1 MYDTILFDLD
11 GTLSDPGIGITN
23 SVMHALEHW
32 NIRVKERSEL
42 YRFIG
47 PPLLSSFEKFYGFSK
62 EESREALKIYREYF
76 SVKGLFENDMYAGI
90 EELLKEL
97 KARGKRVILATSKPE
112 LYARQILEHFGIDG
126 YFDFIG
132 GASMDE
138 VRVAKADVIR
148 YALESV
154 GLLKAGEA
162 FLPEDVRM
170 KTVMIGDRFH
180 DVEGAKANGLQT
192 IGVLYGY
199 GSREE
204 LEEAGAEHIAAEA
217 ADILTIVG

>member
-97 KARGKRVILATSKPE
+97 KARGKRVILATPKPE

>member
-1 MYDTILFDLD
+1 MY
-11 GTLSDPGIGITN
+11 
-23 SVMHALEHW
+23 E
-32 NIRVKERSEL
+32 
-42 YRFIG
+42 
-47 PPLLSSFEKFYGFSK
+47 
-62 EESREALKIYREYF
+62 
-76 SVKGLFENDMYAGI
+76 GI

-154 GLLKAGEA
+154 GLLKAGETL
-162 FLPEDVRM
+162 LPEDVRM

>member
-76 SVKGLFENDMYAGI
+76 SVKGLFENDMYEGI

-154 GLLKAGEA
+154 GLLKAGETL
-162 FLPEDVRM
+162 LPEDVRM

>member
-1 MYDTILFDLD
+1 MYKTILFDLD
-11 GTLSDPGIGITN
+11 GTLSDPSIGITN

-32 NIRVKERSEL
+32 NIKVAERSEL

-47 PPLLSSFEKFYGFSK
+47 PPLMDSFQQFYGFTK
-62 EESREALKIYREYF
+62 EESREALEIYREYF
-76 SVKGLFENDMYAGI
+76 GVKGLFENELYEGI

-97 KARGKRVILATSKPE
+97 KARGKTIVLATSKPE
-112 LYARQILEHFGIDG
+112 LYAKQILEHFGIDG

-148 YALESV
+148 YALESLGMV
-154 GLLKAGEA
+154 KAGEE
-162 FLPEDVRM
+162 LSEDV
-170 KTVMIGDRFH
+170 KEVTVMVGDRFH
-180 DVEGAKANGLQT
+180 DIDGAKKNGLKS
-192 IGVLYGY
+192 IGVLFGF

-204 LEEAGAEHIAAEA
+204 LENAGADHIAENMD
-217 ADILTIVG
+217 DILKIVG

>member
-76 SVKGLFENDMYAGI
+76 SVKGLFENDMYEGI

-162 FLPEDVRM
+162 LLPEDVRM